1 MTHDDARALSSDFLD
16 GTLDA
21 DAHRQ
26 MDTFFAAHPDAQAE
40 IDGLRRTLS
49 VLHALPPREPSLDL
63 WREFTP
69 HMAAFTAE
77 RRLPPNVRLRQML
90 LRLLDGM
97 GAGLILWTDALA
109 GRTRARWERHLLH
122 DPLLHDSLARQG
134 NRE

>member
-1 MTHDDARALSSDFLD
+1 MTHEDVRALSSDYLD
-16 GTLDA
+16 GTLDTA
-21 DAHRQ
+21 AQQQ
-26 MDTFFAAHPDAQAE
+26 MDTFLAAHPDAQAE

-63 WREFTP
+63 WREFMP

-77 RRLPPNVRLRQML
+77 RRLPWSIRLRQMA

-122 DPLLHDSLARQG
+122 DPRARQG
-134 NRE
+134 GQRWP

>member
-1 MTHDDARALSSDFLD
+1 MTHDDVYALSSDYLD
-16 GTLDA
+16 GTLD
-21 DAHRQ
+21 DDTQQH
-26 MDTFFAAHPDAQAE
+26 MDTFLAAHPDAQAE
-40 IDGLRRTLS
+40 MDSMRRTLS
-49 VLHALPPREPSLDL
+49 MLHALPPREPSLDL

-77 RRLPPNVRLRQML
+77 RRLPWNIRLRQML

-122 DPLLHDSLARQG
+122 DPLARQG
-134 NRE
+134 GSKWP